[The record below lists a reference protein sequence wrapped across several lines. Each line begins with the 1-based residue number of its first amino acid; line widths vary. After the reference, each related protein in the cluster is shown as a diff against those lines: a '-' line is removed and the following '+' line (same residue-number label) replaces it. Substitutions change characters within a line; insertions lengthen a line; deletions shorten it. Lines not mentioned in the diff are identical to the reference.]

1 MSEATPPLN
10 YPPPPKRGSG
20 SLLVS
25 AIAFVL
31 GVPCGIILVTI
42 SGFFMY
48 GAAEPGSSPSHPSL
62 YWPGVICYA
71 LVGACALGGAVFSA
85 VKKDRW
91 MFLAGLLLGIALMSL
106 VEGSCFYSFTP
117 I

>member
-1 MSEATPPLN
+1 MSEPPSPLLD
-10 YPPPPKRGSG
+10 YRPPERRSGG
-20 SLLVS
+20 SLPAS
-25 AIAFVL
+25 AAFIL
-31 GVPCGIILVTI
+31 GVPCGIVLVLV

-48 GAAEPGSSPSHPSL
+48 GAADPGSMPPKPIL

-71 LVGACALGGAVFSA
+71 LVGACSLGGAFYFGI
-85 VKKDRW
+85 RQNRR
-91 MFLAGLLLGIALMSL
+91 MFLAGLLLGAALMSL